1 LWQRLF
7 TCPSRGDGP
16 RIATSDFSTRRGD
29 GARNPTTETS
39 TRRGDGLNAP
49 TTALSAQRGF
59 TLIEVLLATV
69 LLAGGLALAMT
80 TLRAATATAT
90 RGEVIAQNSE
100 RMRAVSTFLRR
111 RIGSSLPVGFAT
123 DPGTG
128 IQSRFHGTSDRMRFV
143 ADLPDY
149 LGRGGPHLHDIAL
162 LDGDGGAAM
171 LGVSFAVVQSGMTIE
186 EREPRTP
193 EPLVESVEGVRFRYR
208 GLDEEG
214 RLGEWLDR
222 WETADQLPLQV
233 AIAIESTEGGR
244 WPELVIALPQAGS
257 YTGTGRIEL
266 SR

>member
-1 LWQRLF
+1 MRARIEQRCTSEERQARLF
-7 TCPSRGDGP
+7 H
-16 RIATSDFSTRRGD
+16 
-29 GARNPTTETS
+29 TTV
-39 TRRGDGLNAP
+39 
-49 TTALSAQRGF
+49 LSAQRGF

-80 TLRAATATAT
+80 TLRAASATAT

-100 RMRAVSTFLRR
+100 RMRAVATFLRR
-111 RIGSSLPVGFAT
+111 RIGSALPVGFAT

-128 IQSRFHGTSDRMRFV
+128 IQSRFAGTADRMRFV

-162 LDGDGGAAM
+162 LDAGGTGDGGAAM

-186 EREPRTP
+186 EREPRPP
-193 EPLVESVEGVRFRYR
+193 EPLVRGVDSVRFRYR
-208 GLDEEG
+208 GTDEEG

-222 WETADQLPLQV
+222 WDSVDRLPLQV
-233 AIAIESTEGGR
+233 AVAIESTEGGR
-244 WPELVIALPQAGS
+244 WPDIVIALPQAGS
-257 YTGTGRIEL
+257 YTGTGRLEL